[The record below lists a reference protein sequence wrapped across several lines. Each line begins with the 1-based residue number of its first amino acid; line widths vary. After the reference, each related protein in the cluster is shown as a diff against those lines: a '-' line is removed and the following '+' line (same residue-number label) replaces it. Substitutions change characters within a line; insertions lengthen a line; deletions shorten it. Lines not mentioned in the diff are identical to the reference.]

1 MSSINKKL
9 SIKEAISL
17 TDYNNNI
24 KKSLVSFLINNYTG
38 QKNKLYLFT
47 RGKNLPKLFLLKLNI
62 PVKYNKKEYD
72 INILIYFP
80 INFPLIQP
88 EIFFNKNCSTKI
100 NPNCLNYID
109 EETLKINYNTFFK
122 WENNF
127 QSFKNLIKELNK
139 QFNNNFPIFTLNDEF
154 DITKYNNYDCV
165 LREHMCKEIE
175 FNKPNNVNNVN
186 KNIIINKK
194 IIKTEGN
201 SDVKIL
207 KVNTLNISPKK
218 MNLNLKNEISPNKN
232 KKVNSNIKINLDD
245 ISNYKRGNTI
255 KNTINTENINNKIN
269 NELYIKSE
277 SENFDEKTSKDC
289 LIKLLLFELY
299 PKIYK
304 INTSIQNSNNNLSKI
319 KSNIITELKYYNS
332 KEKQT
337 QTFEKSVNLF
347 KKEIKQYNS
356 NINSNIK
363 NKLNFSN
370 LDNVFKI
377 KNKTYYSLQ
386 SKEKV
391 LEEYILV
398 IKKNLEKKNL
408 ELKSALKLV
417 RNLSRQIFNIKYKC
431 LCLTGENI

>member
-62 PVKYNKKEYD
+62 PVKYNKKEYN

-88 EIFFNKNCSTKI
+88 EIFFNKNCSIKI

-175 FNKPNNVNNVN
+175 FNKPNNINNVN

-255 KNTINTENINNKIN
+255 KNKINTENINNKIN

-347 KKEIKQYNS
+347 KKEIKQYNT